1 MANKSGYNSI
11 RYWRLIF
18 PILLII
24 CIVSVILI
32 VIYYPATTD
41 LLSIKMMQQMPG
53 IQTFNS
59 INSAASALSR

>member
-1 MANKSGYNSI
+1 MAKKSGYNSI

-24 CIVSVILI
+24 CIVSLILI

-41 LLSIKMMQQMPG
+41 LLSIKMMQQIPG
-53 IQTFNS
+53 IQTVNS
-59 INSAASALSR
+59 INGAAAIGR